1 MAIDPSAAMEGGNM
15 LAAALDAG
23 TLAAS
28 GMGFPVG
35 FVLGLLGGGG
45 SILAL
50 PIFLYVL
57 NEPTQSAI
65 AESLVVVSIGAGV
78 GFAAKVKSGVDL
90 QIAIPFAGMAMTGS
104 YLTAKFATSV
114 PEVVRLGMFAIFAL
128 TSSISMW
135 ESAQDKPKQLEVAA
149 TGAGAGAVT
158 GAGAVSVEGE
168 AQENAP
174 KGFSPQLGAQA
185 LGVGALT
192 SMIGA
197 GGGFVIMPALTLVG
211 GIPVKKAVS
220 SSLLII
226 CLNSASA
233 FLSYIDEVPLHWDVV
248 LPFAGA
254 VAAGAVV
261 GSSFSQQVSQNMV
274 KKLFSGT
281 VLALCAV
288 LLAWKLPAAIS
299 HLH

>member
-90 QIAIPFAGMAMTGS
+90 QIAIPFAGIAMAGS

-149 TGAGAGAVT
+149 TGAGAGA
-158 GAGAVSVEGE
+158 GAGAGEGD
-168 AQENAP
+168 AQDETP

-281 VLALCAV
+281 VLALCAG

>member
-1 MAIDPSAAMEGGNM
+1 MVADPSQLVDMSN
-15 LAAALDAG
+15 LAGLS
-23 TLAAS
+23 L
-28 GMGFPVG
+28 GFPVG

-50 PIFLYVL
+50 PIFLYAL

-78 GFAAKVKSGVDL
+78 GFLTKVKAGVNLD
-90 QIAIPFAGMAMTGS
+90 IAMPFAGLAMTGS
-104 YLTAKFATSV
+104 FFTAKYATVV
-114 PEVVRLGMFAIFAL
+114 PEAIRLGMFTMFAL

-135 ESAQDKPKQLEVAA
+135 ESAQDKPKAA
-149 TGAGAGAVT
+149 ELQAVPQ
-158 GAGAVSVEGE
+158 ARVVVEIGE
-168 AQENAP
+168 KDPQT

-211 GIPVKKAVS
+211 GIPVKQAVS

-233 FLSYIDEVPLHWDVV
+233 FASYVSEVPLHWNIV
-248 LPFAGA
+248 LPFAATVATGA
-254 VAAGAVV
+254 IAGSMCSDKVD
-261 GSSFSQQVSQNMV
+261 GNMV

-281 VLALCAV
+281 VSSSPQYRNRCLRMCGCMD
-288 LLAWKLPAAIS
+288 
-299 HLH
+299 H